1 MRGHDG
7 ATLTRGT
14 IFSGVVA
21 FLAFGCY
28 DPGMRHAPSDSDL
41 LTTGK
46 AAALLGVSRQH
57 VVDLCEGGNLPF
69 RTAGVHR
76 RLRREDVEKF
86 ARARASGHKLRREEA
101 RSLWLNQVVAGK
113 LVQDPDTVLG
123 LARDNLTRFMRVHP
137 EGMSAYW
144 LRRWRDVLD
153 QGADAVLAALTS
165 TSKEGIDLR
174 QNSPFAGAL
183 PEDERQRVLK
193 AFANY
198 WRRRGTA

>member
-1 MRGHDG
+1 MQHP
-7 ATLTRGT
+7 T
-14 IFSGVVA
+14 
-21 FLAFGCY
+21 
-28 DPGMRHAPSDSDL
+28 PGSDL

-57 VVDLCEGGNLPF
+57 VVDLCEKGKLPF

-76 RLRREDVEKF
+76 RLHQADVEQF
-86 ARARASGHKLRREEA
+86 ARGRASGHKLRREEA

-113 LVQDPDTVLG
+113 LVQDPDAVLG
-123 LARDNLTRFMRVHP
+123 LAHDNLTRLMRTHP

-144 LRRWRDVLD
+144 LRRWRAVLD

-165 TSKEGIDLR
+165 TSEESIDLR

-193 AFANY
+193 AFADY
-198 WRRRGTA
+198 WKRQGAA